1 MEGQQFR
8 SSKNWLHFFEKED
21 RPIKYLEVGVHYGRN
36 LFEIATETFGTHP
49 ESELHCIDPWEDY
62 EEYPEYKGKQDSIY
76 DTFQKNFKKLSE
88 ADAKKIITH
97 RGYSSDLIPTFEDEY
112 FDLIYIDGN
121 HEPEYCLEDGVLA
134 WRKLKPGGYIIF
146 DDFGPYPITPTA
158 GIRAFA
164 TGYQK
169 VGEFVKGGV
178 FDGQVCIKKRVP
190 IQ

>member
-8 SSKNWLHFFEKED
+8 SSKNWLNFFEKED
-21 RPIKYLEVGVHYGRN
+21 KPIKYLEVGVHYGRN
-36 LFEIATETFGTHP
+36 LFEVATETFAAHP

-62 EEYPEYKGKQDSIY
+62 EEYPEYIGKQDSIY
-76 DTFQKNFKKLSE
+76 ETFQKNFKKLPE
-88 ADAKKIITH
+88 ADANKITIH
-97 RGYSSDLIPTFEDEY
+97 RGYSRDLIPTFDDDS

-134 WRKLKPGGYIIF
+134 WRKLKPGGYLIF
-146 DDFGPYPITPTA
+146 DDFGPDPITPTA

-169 VGEFVKGGV
+169 VGEFVNGGV
-178 FDGQVCIKKRVP
+178 FDGQVCMRKKNLM
-190 IQ
+190 